1 MLFVIDEHQ
10 VLAFKDEE
18 RFRRV
23 TMTMKRWPETRGFTL
38 GLQHREL
45 ARRLVTGGENNSL
58 EVP

>member
-23 TMTMKRWPETRGFTL
+23 TMTMERWPEARGLTL

-58 EVP
+58 KVP